1 MINMS
6 DFVSAFGSVNPS
18 IMQKLQEKADM
29 SDMTDEL
36 LAKKKE
42 EIDRNTIDSAWK
54 SIQRRKIRACY
65 KLSIWSGDEE
75 IKFKF
80 DDWDVNKQADVEK
93 ARAVGNQAYKLTQE
107 LMTDNFN
114 VTLYGNSGVG
124 KTSLAIAMMTKLRDE
139 ADKSIM
145 VVSTAELVS
154 LLDNKYT
161 QDDTRERLIDIEKA
175 LKEVDV
181 LLLDDFGTE
190 GGAINALKP
199 VRKDMQDYL
208 YRVANSRISGD
219 KTTIITTNNTDD
231 QLKQMYNA
239 KTISRLMTK
248 NKDHMIFFTNMEDV
262 REV

>member
-1 MINMS
+1 MTKMS
-6 DFVSAFGSVNPS
+6 DFVSAFSAVNPNL
-18 IMQKLQEKADM
+18 MRKLQEKVGM
-29 SDMTDEL
+29 SDMTDEM

-42 EIDRNTIDSAWK
+42 EINRNTIDIAWK
-54 SIQRRKIRACY
+54 SIQQRKIKACY

-80 DDWDVNKQADVEK
+80 SDWDVNKQENVEK
-93 ARAVGNQAYKLTQE
+93 AKQVGNEAYKLAEE
-107 LMTDNFN
+107 LKTDSFN

-139 ADKSIM
+139 ANKSIM
-145 VVSTAELVS
+145 VVSTAELAS

-161 QDDTRERLIDIEKA
+161 QDDTRKRLVDIEKA

-208 YRVANSRISGD
+208 YRVANSRIQGD
-219 KTTIITTNNTDD
+219 KTTIITTNNTDE
-231 QLKQMYNA
+231 QLKIMYNA
-239 KTISRLMTK
+239 KTISRLLTK
-248 NKDHMIFFTNMEDV
+248 NKDHMIFFKDMQDV

>member
-1 MINMS
+1 MIQMG
-6 DFVSAFGSVNPS
+6 DLVSAFSAISPEILEKLKKRSS
-18 IMQKLQEKADM
+18 IGKLTKEELSARREALNRK
-29 SDMTDEL
+29 MTDLGLRE
-36 LAKKKE
+36 
-42 EIDRNTIDSAWK
+42 
-54 SIQRRKIRACY
+54 IQRRKVRACY

-75 IKFKF
+75 IKFSFK
-80 DDWDVNKQADVEK
+80 DWDVTKQSDVDK
-93 ARAVGNQAYKLTQE
+93 AMAVGNKAYKLSRE
-107 LMTDNFN
+107 LISDNFN

-124 KTSLAIAMMTKLRDE
+124 KTSLAIAMMTMLRDE

-145 VVSTAELVS
+145 VVSTAELAS

-161 QDDTRERLIDIEKA
+161 QDDTRKKLVDIERA

-208 YRVANSRISGD
+208 YRVANSRSSGD

-231 QLKQMYNA
+231 QLRLMYNA
-239 KTISRLMTK
+239 KTISRLLTK
-248 NKDHMIFFTNMEDV
+248 NKEHMIFFKDMEDV

>member
-1 MINMS
+1 MS
-6 DFVSAFGSVNPS
+6 DFVSVFDAVDQSLLDR
-18 IMQKLQEKADM
+18 MKEKAG
-29 SDMTDEL
+29 STEL
-36 LAKKKE
+36 PTRDQIE
-42 EIDRNTIDSAWK
+42 RNTINNALQ
-54 SIQRRKIRACY
+54 SIQQRKIRACY

-75 IKFKF
+75 IKFNF
-80 DDWDVNKQADVEK
+80 ADWDVSKQENAEK
-93 ARAVGNQAYKLTQE
+93 AKQVGNQAYKLAKQ
-107 LMTDNFN
+107 LMADSFN

-124 KTSLAIAMMTKLRDE
+124 KTSLAIAMMTMLRDE
-139 ADKSIM
+139 ANKSIM
-145 VVSTAELVS
+145 VVSTAELAS

-161 QDDTRERLIDIEKA
+161 QDDTRKRLVDIEKA

-231 QLKQMYNA
+231 QLKLMYNA
-239 KTISRLMTK
+239 KTISRLLTK
-248 NKDHMIFFTNMEDV
+248 NKDHMIFFKDMKDV

>member
-1 MINMS
+1 MIKMS
-6 DFVSAFGSVNPS
+6 DFVSAFDAVDQSLLDRLKEKSGS
-18 IMQKLQEKADM
+18 
-29 SDMTDEL
+29 TEL
-36 LAKKKE
+36 PTKDQIE
-42 EIDRNTIDSAWK
+42 RNTINNALQ
-54 SIQRRKIRACY
+54 SIQQRKIRACY

-75 IKFKF
+75 IKFNF
-80 DDWDVNKQADVEK
+80 ADWDVSKQENVEK
-93 ARAVGNQAYKLTQE
+93 AKQVGNQAYKLAKQ
-107 LMTDNFN
+107 LMTDSFN

-124 KTSLAIAMMTKLRDE
+124 KTSLAIAMMTMLRDE
-139 ADKSIM
+139 ANKSIM
-145 VVSTAELVS
+145 VVSTAELAS

-161 QDDTRERLIDIEKA
+161 QDDTRKRLVDIEKA

-219 KTTIITTNNTDD
+219 KTTIITTNNSDD
-231 QLKQMYNA
+231 QLKTMYNA
-239 KTISRLMTK
+239 KTISRLLTK
-248 NKDHMIFFTNMEDV
+248 NKDHMIFFKDMKDV

>member
-1 MINMS
+1 MS
-6 DFVSAFGSVNPS
+6 DFISAFSAIDKDLLDRLKEKTKNR
-18 IMQKLQEKADM
+18 KLP
-29 SDMTDEL
+29 T
-36 LAKKKE
+36 KE
-42 EIDRNTIDSAWK
+42 ELDRNT
-54 SIQRRKIRACY
+54 SIEAMRYIQQTKVIGSY
-65 KLSIWSGDEE
+65 KMSIWSGDEE
-75 IKFKF
+75 IKFSF
-80 DDWDVNKQADVEK
+80 DDWDVNKQANIAK
-93 ARAVGNQAYKLTQE
+93 ARQVGNQAHSLAKQ

-124 KTSLAIAMMTKLRDE
+124 KTSLAIAMMTMLRDQ

-145 VVSTAELVS
+145 VVSTAELAA

-161 QDDTRERLIDIEKA
+161 QDDTRKRLIKIERA

-208 YRVANSRISGD
+208 YRVANSRISGN

-231 QLKQMYNA
+231 QLKLMYNA
-239 KTISRLMTK
+239 KTISRLLTK
-248 NKDHMIFFTNMEDV
+248 NKDHMIFFKDMKDV

>member
-1 MINMS
+1 MVIEMS
-6 DFVSAFGSVNPS
+6 DFASAFDAVDQSLLDRA
-18 IMQKLQEKADM
+18 KEKAR
-29 SDMTDEL
+29 SAEL
-36 LAKKKE
+36 LTKE
-42 EIDRNTIDSAWK
+42 QIDRKTINNAWRA
-54 SIQRRKIRACY
+54 IQQRKIRACY

-80 DDWDVNKQADVEK
+80 SDWDVSKQENVDK
-93 ARAVGNQAYKLTQE
+93 AKQVGNEAYKLATE
-107 LMTDNFN
+107 LMTNSFN

-139 ADKSIM
+139 ANKSIM
-145 VVSTAELVS
+145 IVSTAELAS

-161 QDDTRERLIDIEKA
+161 QDDTRKRLVDIEKA

-208 YRVANSRISGD
+208 YRVANSRIQGD
-219 KTTIITTNNTDD
+219 KTTIITTNNTDE
-231 QLKQMYNA
+231 QLKIMYNA
-239 KTISRLMTK
+239 KTISRLLTK
-248 NKDHMIFFTNMEDV
+248 NKDHMIFFKDMKDV

>member
-1 MINMS
+1 MIEMS
-6 DFVSAFGSVNPS
+6 DFVSAFDAVDQSLLERL
-18 IMQKLQEKADM
+18 KEKAA
-29 SDMTDEL
+29 STEL
-36 LAKKKE
+36 PTRE
-42 EIDRNTIDSAWK
+42 QIERDTINNAWQ
-54 SIQRRKIRACY
+54 SIQQRKVRACY

-75 IKFKF
+75 IKFNF
-80 DDWDVNKQADVEK
+80 SDWNVSKQENVEK
-93 ARAVGNQAYKLTQE
+93 AKQVGNQAYKLATE
-107 LMTDNFN
+107 LKTGSFN

-139 ADKSIM
+139 ANKSIM
-145 VVSTAELVS
+145 VVSTAELAS

-161 QDDTRERLIDIEKA
+161 QDDTRKRLVDIEKA

-208 YRVANSRISGD
+208 YRVANSRLQGD
-219 KTTIITTNNTDD
+219 KTTIITTNNTDE
-231 QLKQMYNA
+231 QLKIMYNA
-239 KTISRLMTK
+239 KTISRLLTK
-248 NKDHMIFFTNMEDV
+248 NKDHMIFFKDMKDV

>member
-1 MINMS
+1 MS
-6 DFVSAFGSVNPS
+6 DFIPAFSAIDKDLLDRLKEKTKNR
-18 IMQKLQEKADM
+18 KLP
-29 SDMTDEL
+29 T
-36 LAKKKE
+36 KE
-42 EIDRNTIDSAWK
+42 ELDRNT
-54 SIQRRKIRACY
+54 SIEAMRYIQQTKVIGSY
-65 KLSIWSGDEE
+65 KMSIWSGDEE
-75 IKFKF
+75 IKFSF
-80 DDWDVNKQADVEK
+80 DDWDVNKQANIAK
-93 ARAVGNQAYKLTQE
+93 ARQVGNQAHSLAKQ

-124 KTSLAIAMMTKLRDE
+124 KTSLAIAMMTMLRDQ

-145 VVSTAELVS
+145 VVSTAELAA

-161 QDDTRERLIDIEKA
+161 QDDTRKRLIKIERA

-208 YRVANSRISGD
+208 YRVANSRISGN

-231 QLKQMYNA
+231 QLKLMYNA
-239 KTISRLMTK
+239 KTISRLLTK
-248 NKDHMIFFTNMEDV
+248 NKDHMIFFKDMKDV

>member
-1 MINMS
+1 MS
-6 DFVSAFGSVNPS
+6 DFVSVFDAVDQSLLDR
-18 IMQKLQEKADM
+18 MKEKAG
-29 SDMTDEL
+29 STEL
-36 LAKKKE
+36 PTRDQIE
-42 EIDRNTIDSAWK
+42 RNTINNALR
-54 SIQRRKIRACY
+54 SIQQRKIRACY

-75 IKFKF
+75 IKFNF
-80 DDWDVNKQADVEK
+80 ADWDVSKQENVEK
-93 ARAVGNQAYKLTQE
+93 AKQVGNQAYKLAKQ
-107 LMTDNFN
+107 LMEDSFN

-124 KTSLAIAMMTKLRDE
+124 KTSLAIAMMTMLRDE
-139 ADKSIM
+139 ANKSIM
-145 VVSTAELVS
+145 VVSTAELAS

-161 QDDTRERLIDIEKA
+161 QDDTRKRLVDIEKA

-219 KTTIITTNNTDD
+219 KTTIITTNNSDD
-231 QLKQMYNA
+231 QLKTMYNA
-239 KTISRLMTK
+239 KTISRLLTK
-248 NKDHMIFFTNMEDV
+248 NEAHMIFFRDMKDV

>member
-1 MINMS
+1 MIEMS
-6 DFVSAFGSVNPS
+6 DFVSAFDAVDQSLLDRA
-18 IMQKLQEKADM
+18 KEKAR
-29 SDMTDEL
+29 SAEL
-36 LAKKKE
+36 LTKE
-42 EIDRNTIDSAWK
+42 QIDRKTINNAWR
-54 SIQRRKIRACY
+54 SIQQRKVRACY

-80 DDWDVNKQADVEK
+80 SDWDVSKQENVEK
-93 ARAVGNQAYKLTQE
+93 AKQVGNEAYKLAKE
-107 LMTDNFN
+107 LMTDSFN

-124 KTSLAIAMMTKLRDE
+124 KTSLAIAMMTMLRDE
-139 ADKSIM
+139 ANKSIM
-145 VVSTAELVS
+145 VVSTAELAS

-161 QDDTRERLIDIEKA
+161 QDDTRKRLVDIEKA

-208 YRVANSRISGD
+208 YRVANSRLQGD
-219 KTTIITTNNTDD
+219 KTTIITTNNTDE
-231 QLKQMYNA
+231 QLKIMYNA
-239 KTISRLMTK
+239 KTISRLLTK
-248 NKDHMIFFTNMEDV
+248 NKDHMIFFKDMKDV